1 MRALADQYR
10 RYLIPER
17 FNELPARPRFVFCAT
32 DMTFGVNWVFDTDQ
46 FSDGKGRVGDYQAG
60 YVRPAPGDWPAA
72 LAVAA
77 SSCCP
82 PLFDPL
88 PVGLPAGDFRV
99 LGKYRKPDRD
109 DLLARIQLS
118 DGGVYDNMGLEPVWK
133 DHATVLASDGGAV
146 FEGEQDRGIFWR
158 LMRYASVTDRQ
169 SRSLRKRWLVAG
181 YIRKEL
187 SGAYWGIG
195 GVTSRYPAKSPGYDE
210 VLVDDVISE
219 VRTDLDAFSLAKMN
233 VLENHGYLLAEAAI
247 RSHSPDLVRIDAPLA
262 IPYPDWM
269 VLDRARM
276 GMADSARRHLT
287 GRHRAGDLHDAGPI
301 APQMRSFGRRLLVT
315 TAIGGQR
322 AA

>member
-1 MRALADQYR
+1 
-10 RYLIPER
+10 
-17 FNELPARPRFVFCAT
+17 
-32 DMTFGVNWVFDTDQ
+32 MTFGVNWVFDTAGVGDE
-46 FSDGKGRVGDYQAG
+46 KGRVGDYQAG

-88 PVGLPAGDFRV
+88 PVGLPATEFRV

-109 DLLARIQLS
+109 DLLARIELS

-133 DHATVLASDGGAV
+133 DHATVLVSDGGAV
-146 FEGEQDRGIFWR
+146 FEGEQDHGLFWR
-158 LMRYASVTDRQ
+158 LMRYASIAESQAHRLRQ
-169 SRSLRKRWLVAG
+169 RWLIAG

-195 GVTSRYPAKSPGYDE
+195 GVTSHYPAKSTGYDE
-210 VLVDDVISE
+210 DLVTDVISA
-219 VRTDLDAFSLAKMN
+219 VRTDLDAFSLAEMN

-269 VLDRARM
+269 DPARVRTE
-276 GMADSARRHLT
+276 MADSAKRHL
-287 GRHRAGDLHDAGPI
+287 L
-301 APQMRSFGRRLLVT
+301 GRR
-315 TAIGGQR
+315 
-322 AA
+322 